1 MVALSIFT
9 PTLNETRKIE
19 SLPLRGQLTY
29 ACGMLGWSVLTSS
42 VAVMLVYF
50 YQPPDETGL
59 VNLIPKIGV
68 LGIINAMTLI
78 LVASRIWDAVID
90 PVIAWFSDRSTNK
103 RGRRIVFMRWML
115 IPILITGILLFIPL
129 TRIESIGNIWWLA
142 LIQIAFNLCVSVYII
157 PYNAMLPEL
166 GHTSVEKLRIST
178 YQNFGFVLGWI
189 IAAIGPLMFEYFRDS
204 MQIEAMRAF
213 QMAIWINF
221 SVAVVFMAITAF
233 GINER
238 KYCIAHPTEESLL
251 KNLAPVI
258 GNKSFL
264 IYLVADFTYFI
275 SITTMGTGALY
286 YVTVLL
292 QLPESMATVMIL
304 VMVVGSWIWYPA
316 VNWIASR
323 YSKKMLVLF
332 SLIAVSFLFLY
343 VFYMGNIGLQHNT
356 EAILLSAV
364 MSLPLAFLGILPPVI
379 LAEITHLD
387 AYKTKQNKEAT
398 YFAIR
403 SLFIQFGQTLG
414 LAVFTILI
422 GLEGTRSTGRML
434 MDWFPNIPFE
444 ELGIRLSGIFGAV
457 LCFFAAII
465 FMFFNEKKL
474 ESGIHE
480 MEKEL
485 HLQKQEDNS

>member
-1 MVALSIFT
+1 MAELQ
-9 PTLNETRKIE
+9 KIVT
-19 SLPLRGQLTY
+19 LPLRGQLAY
-29 ACGMLGWSVLTSS
+29 ASGMLGWSVLTST

-68 LGIINAMTLI
+68 LGIINAMSLI
-78 LVASRIWDAVID
+78 MVSARIWDAIID
-90 PVIAWFSDRSTNK
+90 PVIAWFSDRSTNTI
-103 RGRRIVFMRWML
+103 GRRIVFMRWAL
-115 IPILITGILLFIPL
+115 IPVLVTGFLLFIPS
-129 TRIESIGNIWWLA
+129 TKFESTANIWWLV
-142 LIQIAFNLCVSVYII
+142 LIQVAFNLCVSVYII

-166 GHTSVEKLRIST
+166 GHTSVQKLRIST

-189 IAAIGPLMFEYFRDS
+189 IAATGPSVFEYFKEN
-204 MQIEAMRAF
+204 MAVEPMRAF
-213 QMAIWINF
+213 QFAIWINF
-221 SVAVVFMAITAF
+221 TLAVFFMAITAF

-238 KYCIAHPTEESLL
+238 KYCIANPTRESLL
-251 KNLAPVI
+251 QNLAPVLR
-258 GNKSFL
+258 NKSFF

-292 QLPESMATVMIL
+292 QLPESMATIMIL
-304 VMVVGSWIWYPA
+304 IMVVGSWIWYPM
-316 VNWIASR
+316 VNWIAQR
-323 YSKKMLVLF
+323 YSKKNLILF
-332 SLIAVSFLFLY
+332 SLFAVTLIFMY
-343 VFYMGNIGLQHNT
+343 VFYMGNIGMEHHT
-356 EAILLSAV
+356 EAIVLSAV

-422 GLEGTRSTGRML
+422 GLDVHRTTGRTL
-434 MDWFPNIPFE
+434 SEWFPNIPFD
-444 ELGIRLSGIFGAV
+444 ELGIRLSGIFGAI

-465 FMFFNEKKL
+465 FLFFNEKKL
-474 ESGIHE
+474 LKGIERMESE
-480 MEKEL
+480 MQMNKEVNT
-485 HLQKQEDNS
+485 EY